1 MKRAYTAHL
10 QRLHEWLALQ
20 ANMAVLRVGYN
31 HLVERPRE
39 QAERVAAFVG
49 GTPDVERMAKAV
61 DRSLYR
67 NRKNAG
73 ASTAAR
79 PA

>member
-1 MKRAYTAHL
+1 
-10 QRLHEWLALQ
+10 
-20 ANMAVLRVGYN
+20 MAVLRVGYSD
-31 HLVERPRE
+31 LVERPRE

-49 GTPDVERMAKAV
+49 GAPDVERMAKAV

-67 NRKNAG
+67 IRKNAG
-73 ASTAAR
+73 ASTAPR